1 MKVLTDKEKGYWTRL
16 NYRLYIIH
24 MYSYIIVY
32 YYDNFIELKDVIKF
46 RLTNFYECRKSIK
59 YTVN

>member
-1 MKVLTDKEKGYWTRL
+1 
-16 NYRLYIIH
+16 

-32 YYDNFIELKDVIKF
+32 YYDNFIELKARIKF
-46 RLTNFYECRKSIK
+46 RLTNFYGCRKSIK